1 MKYLLTL
8 TVALSAVSCFT
19 PPKKACDKQVID
31 LWTGD
36 VAQLDHW
43 QMAGPGEFTHD
54 GNTVYAQGG
63 MGLYWYSARDFE
75 NFDLELEWQVT
86 EVTNN
91 SGVFVRFPNPGND
104 PWVAVNEG
112 YEIQICDTAGPQHNT
127 GSVYSFQAATHI
139 PTKAVGE
146 WNHYRIQVVG
156 HQYTIFIN
164 GELVNSFTGDRSA
177 RGFIGMQ
184 NHDDGS
190 PVRYRNIRVT
200 EI

>member
-1 MKYLLTL
+1 MKFLLTL
-8 TVALSAVSCFT
+8 TVALSAVSCFV
-19 PPKKACDKQVID
+19 PPKKAVEPNVVD

-36 VAQLDHW
+36 DAQLDNW
-43 QMAGPGEFTHD
+43 QMAGPGEFVHD

-63 MGLYWYSARDFE
+63 MGLYWYNERDFKDFE
-75 NFDLELEWQVT
+75 LELEWQVQD
-86 EVTNN
+86 VSNN

-112 YEIQICDTAGPQHNT
+112 YEIQICDTPAPKHNT
-127 GSVYSFQAATHI
+127 GSIYSFQAATHI
-139 PTKAVGE
+139 PTKSAGE

-156 HQYTIFIN
+156 QQYTIFIN
-164 GELVNSFTGDRSA
+164 GELVNSYTGERSE
-177 RGFIGMQ
+177 RGYIGMQ